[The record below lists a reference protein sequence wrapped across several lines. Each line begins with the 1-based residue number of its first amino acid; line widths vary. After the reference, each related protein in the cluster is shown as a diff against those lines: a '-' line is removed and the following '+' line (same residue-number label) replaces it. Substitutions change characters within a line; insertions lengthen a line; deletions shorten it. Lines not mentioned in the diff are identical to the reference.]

1 MESERGAARGRD
13 LTHVVRAAPSGQP
26 RGDHR
31 SHDHPHCA
39 GHLPRLPR
47 PGRHERSGMLQRR
60 RRDPAGRRRRPRCR
74 TGRRIPNGGG
84 RGGPGSHGE
93 GRPADAGRSAYS
105 RRGAGTV
112 AAGLYVGDA
121 QPVMVAPHAGV
132 SPTLRSF
139 TVRRAIHDTGH
150 PFTHRRTRQGLC
162 RSGSSTRP
170 SGRDNNA
177 DVEGL
182 DFSITVGDGR
192 ARGPSS

>member
-1 MESERGAARGRD
+1 MESERGTARGRV

-47 PGRHERSGMLQRR
+47 PGR
-60 RRDPAGRRRRPRCR
+60 
-74 TGRRIPNGGG
+74 RIPTGGG
-84 RGGPGSHGE
+84 RGGPGSHGD

-112 AAGLYVGDA
+112 AAGLYVGEA

-139 TVRRAIHDTGH
+139 TIRRAIHDTGH